1 MLGLD
6 RAIWPKH
13 RPVLGSDAKI
23 DDTNIHAA
31 SPEDFN
37 YLGLKDDAATST
49 IEIVGGAL
57 ENIDV
62 PADLAQQIA
71 DEESAERP
79 TDDQR
84 LPLA

>member
-6 RAIWPKH
+6 RAIRPKH
-13 RPVLGSDAKI
+13 CPVLGSDTKI

-31 SPEDFN
+31 STEDFY

-57 ENIDV
+57 ENVDL
-62 PADLAQQIA
+62 PADLTQQGSCKKPAQRPA
-71 DEESAERP
+71 NDESP
-79 TDDQR
+79 VFM
-84 LPLA
+84 